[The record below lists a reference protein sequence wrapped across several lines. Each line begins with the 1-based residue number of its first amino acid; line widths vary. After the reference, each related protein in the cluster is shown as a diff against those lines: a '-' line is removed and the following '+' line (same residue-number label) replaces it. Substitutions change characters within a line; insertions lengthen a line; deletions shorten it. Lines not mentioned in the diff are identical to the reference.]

1 MKPVQCG
8 PSQGSHSHAHVVAT
22 EPGKVWCSSC
32 RASPAL
38 GCFLCSVSGT
48 FLVPH
53 HSHVSLW
60 HFRSCSQFS
69 CAVGFIAHQLC
80 TLVVSTSCAHHHIFI
95 VLSWAQCAKALWCI
109 FLSWFIHLFQ
119 ALLMHKHHFILMHS
133 VLHWSPTDSSSFLKH
148 NESRYSVG
156 IAMIYYGLVI
166 ILTIHLFVLCWSTI
180 CQGIVCWMT
189 FVGQCTSLDVTIV
202 TTWPS
207 MFAVLIFIWAAWCL
221 MHGVTYY
228 PDLYE
233 LNIVV

>member
-1 MKPVQCG
+1 MQVEIIKEKAYLQIYFVPLFEKFTHWKRGSDSFSFWSKSHRLTMYTSFWKSYFSFVKPVQCG

-95 VLSWAQCAKALWCI
+95 VLCRAQCAKALWCI
-109 FLSWFIHLFQ
+109 FYGGSSTSSKLSWCTSITSFSCTVCFIGHQ
-119 ALLMHKHHFILMHS
+119 
-133 VLHWSPTDSSSFLKH
+133 PTPRPFS
-148 NESRYSVG
+148 NT
-156 IAMIYYGLVI
+156 MN
-166 ILTIHLFVLCWSTI
+166 
-180 CQGIVCWMT
+180 QGIV
-189 FVGQCTSLDVTIV
+189 L
-202 TTWPS
+202 
-207 MFAVLIFIWAAWCL
+207 VLRWSTMVLW
-221 MHGVTYY
+221 
-228 PDLYE
+228 
-233 LNIVV
+233 

>member
-1 MKPVQCG
+1 MKIDETFNKYFQGCTARLPDHEEPIANLQNVCKLKLSKRKLIFKYILFLCLKSSHTGKGDQIHFHFGPKVTGLQCIHHFGKSYFSFVKPVQCG

-80 TLVVSTSCAHHHIFI
+80 TLVVSTSCAH
-95 VLSWAQCAKALWCI
+95 
-109 FLSWFIHLFQ
+109 
-119 ALLMHKHHFILMHS
+119 
-133 VLHWSPTDSSSFLKH
+133 
-148 NESRYSVG
+148 
-156 IAMIYYGLVI
+156 
-166 ILTIHLFVLCWSTI
+166 
-180 CQGIVCWMT
+180 
-189 FVGQCTSLDVTIV
+189 
-202 TTWPS
+202 
-207 MFAVLIFIWAAWCL
+207 
-221 MHGVTYY
+221 
-228 PDLYE
+228 
-233 LNIVV
+233 

>member
-1 MKPVQCG
+1 MLPVLVRSWVHC
-8 PSQGSHSHAHVVAT
+8 PPVVYI
-22 EPGKVWCSSC
+22 SC
-32 RASPAL
+32 
-38 GCFLCSVSGT
+38 V
-48 FLVPH
+48 
-53 HSHVSLW
+53 
-60 HFRSCSQFS
+60 
-69 CAVGFIAHQLC
+69 HQLC
-80 TLVVSTSCAHHHIFI
+80 TPSHLHRPLLSTMCQGI
-95 VLSWAQCAKALWCI
+95 VMH
-109 FLSWFIHLFQ
+109 FLSYFILLFQ

-148 NESRYSVG
+148 NKSRYTVG
-156 IAMIYYGLVI
+156 VAMIYYGLVI
-166 ILTIHLFVLCWSTI
+166 ILTIHLLVLCWSTI